1 MFWICQV
8 GFWYVACWPF
18 SVMLCYAAITG
29 TLLFS
34 WTATAVFSG
43 IWLIH
48 NLLTSV
54 GRFFAMSERVHLTS
68 LKSLLF
74 LTLQCIYYLVWRL
87 ILGQIYICQL
97 LPSLPVWQTICV
109 QWWLRLAGNGDLM
122 VLLLYTVLLEKQ
134 QRCAVLSF
142 NRVSQFFLR
151 KDLPSW

>member
-1 MFWICQV
+1 MYRVWQV
-8 GFWYVACWPF
+8 GFGYVACWPF
-18 SVMLCYAAITG
+18 SKIQFYAAI
-29 TLLFS
+29 LRYIIAFMNSL
-34 WTATAVFSG
+34 AVFSG

-54 GRFFAMSERVHLTS
+54 GRFFVVSARDHLTT

-87 ILGQIYICQL
+87 ILGQIYTCQL

-122 VLLLYTVLLEKQ
+122 VLLLYTVLQEKR

-151 KDLPSW
+151 KDVP